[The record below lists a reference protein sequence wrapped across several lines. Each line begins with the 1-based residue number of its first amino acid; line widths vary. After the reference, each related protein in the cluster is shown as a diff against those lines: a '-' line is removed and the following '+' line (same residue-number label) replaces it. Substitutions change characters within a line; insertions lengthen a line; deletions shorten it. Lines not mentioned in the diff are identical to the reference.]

1 MWMLRRL
8 KSLNLANKAALTAAL
23 LFIGGFLPLV
33 YFSTLA
39 LERNLMVLLAN
50 QQTASV
56 RHVAHD
62 LEQNMHLR
70 IDALQDV
77 ANKVPMDAMLD
88 RRAMAGFLSSRI
100 AIYRFYANG
109 VVVIGRDGY
118 GIADQPQVAGRG
130 DGDFR
135 ALEFFQE
142 VVKTGKPAIG
152 KPRVGRFTREPG
164 IGVAVPIKNAQGEM
178 IGVMAGFLS
187 LLDKQLFDQTGAKL
201 GKTGSYTVVSSWDK
215 LIIAGSHK
223 DHILKPVADLAPGAF
238 TELTYDGLDVTQIG
252 DDLTGTPALLSDAHI
267 LDGRWLVIG
276 SLPVAEAFAPI
287 RQLQA
292 QIYSVAAIIVVLVS
306 ALMWAVMRRQLG
318 IVARATLSLER
329 MAQGSDVLAPLPVK
343 RRDEVGQMLHAFNA
357 LQAKI
362 HDKDAALQQ
371 SRARFQNLFE
381 HMTNGFALHEMIF
394 DAQGVPSDYRFLEV
408 NPAFE
413 ALTGLTA
420 QQVIG
425 KTVLQVMPDLE
436 GHWIKRYGELVV
448 SGRSITFED
457 HAGEVG
463 HWYRVNAYRPEHGK
477 FAVIIENIT
486 ELKKAQDELKHLAFH
501 DVLTGLPNRTLFA
514 DRMRQ
519 AMAVAK
525 RSGALLAVV
534 YLDLDR
540 FKFVNDNYGHAV
552 GDLLLM
558 EVAARFKE
566 DLRSEDSISRFG
578 GDEFALLLTGLK
590 SESELHELLKRLL
603 LHIAA
608 PYALAGQDV
617 EISMSMGVTVYPLDD
632 SDPDILMRHADEA
645 LYEAKRA
652 GRNCFQ
658 RYVLGARNT
667 LASR

>member
-1 MWMLRRL
+1 MLRRL

-77 ANKVPMDAMLD
+77 ANKLPMDKGLD
-88 RRAMAGFLSSRI
+88 RGAMAGFLSSRI

-142 VVKTGKPAIG
+142 VMKTGKPAIG

-164 IGVAVPIKNAQGEM
+164 IGVAVPIKNAQGET

-215 LIIAGSHK
+215 LIIAGSRE

-318 IVARATLSLER
+318 IVTRATLALER

-357 LQAKI
+357 LQAMV
-362 HDKDAALQQ
+362 HDKDVDLQQ
-371 SRARFQNLFE
+371 SKARFQNLFE
-381 HMTNGFALHEMIF
+381 HMTSGFALHEMIF
-394 DAQGVPSDYRFLEV
+394 DAQGVPTDYRFLEV

-413 ALTGLTA
+413 TLTNLTA
-420 QQVIG
+420 HQLIG
-425 KTVLQVMPDLE
+425 NTVLQVMPGLE
-436 GHWIKRYGELVV
+436 RHWISTYGEVV
-448 SGRSITFED
+448 ISGQAITFED
-457 HAGEVG
+457 HARALDR
-463 HWYRVNAYRPEHGK
+463 WYRVSAYRPEPGK
-477 FAVIIENIT
+477 FAVLLENIT
-486 ELKKAQDELKHLAFH
+486 ELRKAQDELKHLAFH
-501 DVLTGLPNRTLFA
+501 DVLTGLPNRTLFS

-519 AMAVAK
+519 AMAHAK

-540 FKFVNDNYGHAV
+540 FKFVNDHYGHAV

-558 EVAARFKE
+558 EVAARFNN
-566 DLRSEDSISRFG
+566 DLRSGDSISRFG

-590 SESELHELLKRLL
+590 SESELHELLNRLL

>member
-8 KSLNLANKAALTAAL
+8 NLLNLANKVALIAAL

-39 LERNLMVLLAN
+39 LERNLMELLAN

-56 RHVAHD
+56 RHVAND
-62 LEQNMHLR
+62 LEENMHLR

-77 ANKVPMDAMLD
+77 ANKLPMDKILD
-88 RRAMAGFLSSRI
+88 RRAIASFLRSRV
-100 AIYRFYANG
+100 AIYRFYAHG

-118 GIADQPQVAGRG
+118 GIADQPQVVGRDHG
-130 DGDFR
+130 DYR
-135 ALEFFQE
+135 EQEYFQE
-142 VVKTGKPAIG
+142 VMRTGKPAIG

-164 IGVAVPIKNAQGEM
+164 IGVAVPIKNSQGET

-187 LLDKQLFDQTGAKL
+187 LLDKKLFDQTGAKL
-201 GKTGSYTVVSSWDK
+201 GKTGTYTLVSSWDK
-215 LIIAGSHK
+215 VIIAGSRK
-223 DHILKPVADLAPGAF
+223 DHILKPIADIAPGAF
-238 TELTYDGLDVTQIG
+238 TELIFDGLNVTKIG
-252 DDLTGTPALLSDAHI
+252 DDLTGNPSLLSDAHI
-267 LDGRWLVIG
+267 LGGRWLLIG

-287 RQLQA
+287 RQLQI
-292 QIYSVAAIIVVLVS
+292 QIYSVAVVILVLVS

-318 IVARATLSLER
+318 IVTRATHSLER
-329 MAQGSDVLAPLPVK
+329 MAQGSDALAPLPVK

-362 HDKDAALQQ
+362 HDKDAALRQ

-413 ALTGLTA
+413 TLTGLTA

-436 GHWIKRYGELVV
+436 RRWIRKYGELVV
-448 SGRSITFED
+448 SGQAITFED
-457 HAGEVG
+457 YARQVDR
-463 HWYRVNAYRPEHGK
+463 WYRVTAYRPEHGK

-486 ELKKAQDELKHLAFH
+486 ELKKARDELQHLAFH
-501 DVLTGLPNRTLFA
+501 DVLTGLPNRSLFS
-514 DRMRQ
+514 DRMGQ
-519 AMAVAK
+519 ALAHAK
-525 RSGALLAVV
+525 RSGTMLAVI

-540 FKFVNDNYGHAV
+540 FKLVNDSYGHAI
-552 GDLLLM
+552 GDRLLM
-558 EVAARFKE
+558 EVAARFKD

-590 SESELHELLKRLL
+590 SESELHELLNRLL
-603 LHIAA
+603 QHIAV
-608 PYALAGQDV
+608 PYSLMGQTIK
-617 EISMSMGVTVYPLDD
+617 ISMSMGVTVYPQDN
-632 SDPDILMRHADEA
+632 SDPDIMMRHADEA
-645 LYEAKRA
+645 LYEAKGA
-652 GRNCFQ
+652 GRNCFH
-658 RYVLGARNT
+658 RYRGA
-667 LASR
+667 

>member
-1 MWMLRRL
+1 M
-8 KSLNLANKAALTAAL
+8 A
-23 LFIGGFLPLV
+23 
-33 YFSTLA
+33 
-39 LERNLMVLLAN
+39 LLAN

-56 RHVAHD
+56 RHVAND
-62 LEQNMHLR
+62 LEQNMRLR

-77 ANKVPMDAMLD
+77 ANKLPMDKGLD
-88 RRAMAGFLSSRI
+88 RRALAGFLGSRI

-118 GIADQPQVAGRG
+118 GIADHPQVAGRG

-135 ALEFFQE
+135 ELEYFQE
-142 VVKTGKPAIG
+142 VMKTGKPAIG

-164 IGVAVPIKNAQGEM
+164 VGVAVPIKNAQGET
-178 IGVMAGFLS
+178 IGVMVGFLS
-187 LLDKQLFDQTGAKL
+187 LLDKQLFDQAGAKL
-201 GKTGSYTVVSSWDK
+201 GKTGTYTLVSSRDE
-215 LIIAGSHK
+215 LIIAGSRK
-223 DHILKPVADLAPGAF
+223 DHILKPMADLAPGAL
-238 TELTYDGLDVTQIG
+238 TELVFDGLDVIKIG
-252 DDLTGTPALLSDAHI
+252 NDLTGNPSLLSDAHI
-267 LDGRWLVIG
+267 LDGHWVLIG

-287 RQLQA
+287 RQLQT
-292 QIYSVAAIIVVLVS
+292 QIYSVAVVILVLVS

-318 IVARATLSLER
+318 VVTRATLALEK
-329 MAQGSDVLAPLPVK
+329 MAQGSDALAPLPVK

-413 ALTGLTA
+413 TLTGLAA

-436 GHWIKRYGELVV
+436 RHWIRKYGGVVV
-448 SGRSITFED
+448 SGQAITFED
-457 HAGEVG
+457 YARQVDR
-463 HWYRVNAYRPEHGK
+463 WYRVNAYRPEQGK

-501 DVLTGLPNRTLFA
+501 DALTGLPNRTLFS

-519 AMAVAK
+519 ALAHAK
-525 RSGALLAVV
+525 RSGTMLAVIF
-534 YLDLDR
+534 LDLDR
-540 FKFVNDNYGHAV
+540 FKFVNDHYGHAM
-552 GDLLLM
+552 GDRLLM

-578 GDEFALLLTGLK
+578 GDEFALLLPGLK
-590 SESELHELLKRLL
+590 SEPELHELLNRLL

-608 PYALAGQDV
+608 PYSLAGQDV
-617 EISMSMGVTVYPLDD
+617 GISMSMGVTVYPLDD

-652 GRNCFQ
+652 GRNCFR

>member
-1 MWMLRRL
+1 MLRRL

-62 LEQNMHLR
+62 LEENMQLR

-100 AIYRFYANG
+100 AIYRLYANG

-118 GIADQPQVAGRG
+118 GIADQPQAEGRG

-135 ALEFFQE
+135 ELEYFQE
-142 VVKTGKPAIG
+142 VMKTGKPAIG

-164 IGVAVPIKNAQGEM
+164 VVVAVPVKNAQGET

-201 GKTGSYTVVSSWDK
+201 GKTGTYTLVSSRDK
-215 LIIAGSHK
+215 LIIAGSRK
-223 DHILKPVADLAPGAF
+223 DHILKPMADLAPGAF
-238 TELTYDGLDVTQIG
+238 TELTYDGLDVTKIG
-252 DDLTGTPALLSDAHI
+252 EDLTGTPSLLSDAHI
-267 LDGRWLVIG
+267 LDGRWLFIG

-292 QIYSVAAIIVVLVS
+292 QIYSVAVIILVLVS

-318 IVARATLSLER
+318 IVTRATLALER
-329 MAQGSDVLAPLPVK
+329 MAQGSDALAPLPVK

-357 LQAKI
+357 LQAKVN
-362 HDKDAALQQ
+362 DKDQALQQ
-371 SRARFQNLFE
+371 SKARFQNLFE

-394 DAQGVPSDYRFLEV
+394 DARGVPSDYRFLEV

-413 ALTGLTA
+413 ALTGLVA

-436 GHWIKRYGELVV
+436 RHWISKYGEVVV
-448 SGRSITFED
+448 SGQAITFED
-457 HAGEVG
+457 YAGEVDR
-463 HWYRVNAYRPEHGK
+463 WYRVNAYRPEPGK
-477 FAVIIENIT
+477 FAVLLENIT

-501 DVLTGLPNRTLFA
+501 DVLTGLPNRTLFS

-525 RSGALLAVV
+525 RSGTLLAVV

-540 FKFVNDNYGHAV
+540 FKFVNDNFGHAV
-552 GDLLLM
+552 GDLLLV
-558 EVAARFKE
+558 EVAARFND
-566 DLRSEDSISRFG
+566 DLRSGDSISRFG

-608 PYALAGQDV
+608 PYSLAGQDV

-632 SDPDILMRHADEA
+632 SDPVILMRHADEA

>member
-1 MWMLRRL
+1 M
-8 KSLNLANKAALTAAL
+8 NLANKAALTAAL

-77 ANKVPMDAMLD
+77 ANKLPMDKGLD
-88 RRAMAGFLSSRI
+88 RGAMAGFLSSRI

-142 VVKTGKPAIG
+142 VMKTGKPAIG

-215 LIIAGSHK
+215 LIIAGSRE

-318 IVARATLSLER
+318 IVTRATLALER

-357 LQAKI
+357 LQAMV
-362 HDKDAALQQ
+362 HDKDVDLQQ
-371 SRARFQNLFE
+371 SKARFQNLFE
-381 HMTNGFALHEMIF
+381 HMTSGFALHEMIF
-394 DAQGVPSDYRFLEV
+394 DAQGVPTDYRFLEV

-413 ALTGLTA
+413 TLTNLTA
-420 QQVIG
+420 HQLIG
-425 KTVLQVMPDLE
+425 NTVLQVMPGLE
-436 GHWIKRYGELVV
+436 RHWISTYGEVV
-448 SGRSITFED
+448 ISGQAITFED
-457 HAGEVG
+457 HARALDR
-463 HWYRVNAYRPEHGK
+463 WYRVSAYRPEPGK
-477 FAVIIENIT
+477 FAVLLENIT
-486 ELKKAQDELKHLAFH
+486 ELRKAQDELKHLAFH
-501 DVLTGLPNRTLFA
+501 DVLTGLPNRTLFS

-519 AMAVAK
+519 AMAHAK

-540 FKFVNDNYGHAV
+540 FKFVNDHYGHAV

-558 EVAARFKE
+558 EVAARFNN
-566 DLRSEDSISRFG
+566 DLRSGDSISRFG

>member
-1 MWMLRRL
+1 MLRRL

-39 LERNLMVLLAN
+39 LERNLMALLAN

-56 RHVAHD
+56 RHVAKD
-62 LEQNMHLR
+62 LEQNMRLR

-77 ANKVPMDAMLD
+77 ANKLPMDKGLD
-88 RRAMAGFLSSRI
+88 RRALAGFLGSRI

-118 GIADQPQVAGRG
+118 GIADHPQVVGRG

-135 ALEFFQE
+135 QMEYFQE
-142 VVKTGKPAIG
+142 VMKTGKPAIG

-164 IGVAVPIKNAQGEM
+164 VGVAVPIKNAQGET
-178 IGVMAGFLS
+178 IGVMVGFLS
-187 LLDKQLFDQTGAKL
+187 LLDKQLFDQAGAKL
-201 GKTGSYTVVSSWDK
+201 GKTGTYTLVSSRDE
-215 LIIAGSHK
+215 LIIAGSRK
-223 DHILKPVADLAPGAF
+223 DHILKPMADVAPGAL
-238 TELTYDGLDVTQIG
+238 TELVFDGLDVTKIG
-252 DDLTGTPALLSDAHI
+252 NDLTGNPSLLSDAHI
-267 LDGRWLVIG
+267 LDGHWVLIG

-287 RQLQA
+287 RQLQT
-292 QIYSVAAIIVVLVS
+292 QIYSVAVVILVLVS

-318 IVARATLSLER
+318 IVTRATLALEK
-329 MAQGSDVLAPLPVK
+329 MAQGSDALAPLPVK

-413 ALTGLTA
+413 TLTGLAA

-436 GHWIKRYGELVV
+436 RHWIRKYGGVVV
-448 SGRSITFED
+448 SGQAITFED
-457 HAGEVG
+457 YARQVDR
-463 HWYRVNAYRPEHGK
+463 WYRVNAYRPEQGK

-501 DVLTGLPNRTLFA
+501 DALTGLPNRTLFS

-519 AMAVAK
+519 ALAHAK
-525 RSGALLAVV
+525 RSGTMLAVIF
-534 YLDLDR
+534 LDLDR
-540 FKFVNDNYGHAV
+540 FKFVNDHYGHAM
-552 GDLLLM
+552 GDRLLM

-578 GDEFALLLTGLK
+578 GDEFALLLPGLK
-590 SESELHELLKRLL
+590 SEPELHELLNRLL

-608 PYALAGQDV
+608 PYSLAGQDV
-617 EISMSMGVTVYPLDD
+617 GISMSMGVTVYPLDD

-652 GRNCFQ
+652 GRNCFR